1 MEETHINVSINC
13 LNSFTSCKGLHKVN
27 SDGIFI
33 NVEARQTLTTKN
45 KITKVLTTKR
55 QHVILIK
62 VAVEKRQQH
71 EP

>member
-1 MEETHINVSINC
+1 MEETHIKVSANC
-13 LNSFTSCKGLHKVN
+13 LNSFTSYKGLHKVN

-45 KITKVLTTKR
+45 KIIKVLTTKR
-55 QHVILIK
+55 QHVNIIK
-62 VAVEKRQQH
+62 VAAEKRQRH